1 MILIRKEIMPV
12 LPCTVSVPTAGELY
26 PLHFHSSRRRS
37 VLPSV
42 LKREELGL
50 GDITFI
56 VSFLSQFLTP
66 SQTLMPASAISQGQ
80 AEMAA
85 TQSQIEGTL

>member
-1 MILIRKEIMPV
+1 MILIRKEIMPIF
-12 LPCTVSVPTAGELY
+12 PCTVSVPTAGERYL
-26 PLHFHSSRRRS
+26 LHFHSSRRRS

-50 GDITFI
+50 GVIIFI
-56 VSFLSQFLTP
+56 VGFLSQFFTP

-85 TQSQIEGTL
+85 TSSQIGGTL